1 MEHFDILIIGG
12 GAAGIAAAK
21 AAVGAGCGSVA
32 LVDRK
37 PALGG
42 VLLQCVH
49 RGFGPGL
56 TGKEYAGALLR
67 DFPKEIALF
76 PGTTVLSVEK
86 TKIAR
91 LSGGRNLSFCELIYA
106 AGCRE
111 IPMGA
116 LPIAG
121 TRPKGIYTAGQMQ
134 EMMNL
139 YGFRPDGPVVILGS
153 GDIGLIMAAQIASL
167 GIAVTLV
174 EQKDACG
181 GLARNRRCLARYP
194 IRLICSQTIETV
206 HGERTLGGCR
216 LSGGEYLPCKQ
227 LLIAVGLRPDRA
239 LIAGIGNPPWLH
251 LCGNCNAVQP
261 MVEGVT
267 AEGTRVGRAAAL
279 TLRQTESAEETAC
292 IQR

>member
-1 MEHFDILIIGG
+1 MEHYDILIIGG

-21 AAVGAGCGSVA
+21 AAVKAGCGSVA

-37 PALGG
+37 SGLGG
-42 VLLQCVH
+42 VLLQCAH
-49 RGFGPGL
+49 HGFGSGL
-56 TGKEYAGALLR
+56 TGTEYADMLLR
-67 DFPKEIALF
+67 DFPGEVTLF
-76 PGTTVLSVEK
+76 LNTTVLSVEE

-91 LSGGRNLSFCELIYA
+91 LSGGRTISFCQLIYA

-139 YGFRPDGPVVILGS
+139 HGFVPEGPVVILGS
-153 GDIGLIMAAQIASL
+153 GDIGLIMAAQIAAL
-167 GIAVTLV
+167 GISVTLV

-181 GLARNRRCLARYP
+181 GLAKNKRCLTQYP
-194 IRLICSQTIETV
+194 IRLICSQTIEAV
-206 HGERTLGGCR
+206 QGERMLEGCR

-227 LLIAVGLRPDRA
+227 LLIAAGLRPDRA
-239 LIAGIGNPPWLH
+239 LIAGLESPPWLH
-251 LCGNCNAVQP
+251 LCGNCNNVHP
-261 MVEGVT
+261 MIEGVT
-267 AEGTRVGRAAAL
+267 AEGIRAGTAAVL
-279 TLRQTESAEETAC
+279 TLRRTETAEETAC
-292 IQR
+292 RQR

>member
-1 MEHFDILIIGG
+1 MEHFDILVVGG

-42 VLLQCVH
+42 VLLQCAH

-56 TGKEYAGALLR
+56 TGTEYAGALLQ
-67 DFPKEIALF
+67 DFPGEVRLF
-76 PGTTVLSVEK
+76 PGTTVLSVEE

-91 LSGGRNLSFCELIYA
+91 LSGGRTLCFDQLIYA

-121 TRPKGIYTAGQMQ
+121 TRPEGIYTAGQMQ

-139 YGFRPDGPVVILGS
+139 HGFRPEGPVVILGS
-153 GDIGLIMAAQIASL
+153 GDIGLIMAAQIAAMS
-167 GIAVTLV
+167 ISVTLV
-174 EQKDACG
+174 EKKAACG
-181 GLARNRRCLARYP
+181 GLLRNRRCLAEFP
-194 IRLICSQTIETV
+194 IRLICSQTIEMV
-206 HGERTLGGCR
+206 WGERVLEGCC
-216 LSGGEYLPCKQ
+216 LSGGEHLTCHT
-227 LLIAVGLRPDRA
+227 LLIAAGLRPDRD
-239 LIAGIGNPPWLH
+239 LIAGLGTQTWLH
-251 LCGNCNAVQP
+251 LCGNCNTVHS

-267 AEGTRVGRAAAL
+267 AEGTRAGIAARL
-279 TLRQTESAEETAC
+279 NLRRTETAEETAC
-292 IQR
+292 RQR

>member
-1 MEHFDILIIGG
+1 MEHVDILVIGG

-37 PALGG
+37 PELGG
-42 VLLQCVH
+42 VLLQCAH
-49 RGFGPGL
+49 RGFGEGL
-56 TGKEYAGALLR
+56 TGTEYAHTLLR
-67 DFPKEIALF
+67 DFPKEISLF
-76 PGTTVLSVEK
+76 LNTTVLSVEE

-91 LSGGRNLSFCELIYA
+91 LSGGRRISFCQLIYA

-139 YGFRPDGPVVILGS
+139 YGILPEGPVVILGS

-167 GIAVTLV
+167 GIPVTLV
-174 EQKDACG
+174 EQRDTCG
-181 GLARNRRCLARYP
+181 GLARNRRCLTEYP
-194 IRLICSQTIETV
+194 IRLICSQTIATV
-206 HGERTLGGCR
+206 TGERKLEGCC
-216 LSGGEYLPCKQ
+216 LSGGEYLPCRT
-227 LLIAVGLRPDRA
+227 LLIAAGLRPDRA
-239 LIAGIGNPPWLH
+239 LIAELGSPPWLH
-251 LCGNCNAVQP
+251 LCGNCNTVHP
-261 MVEGVT
+261 MAEGVT
-267 AEGTRVGRAAAL
+267 SEGVQAGIAACL
-279 TLRQTESAEETAC
+279 NLRQKETAEETAD
-292 IQR
+292 REG